1 MLQPRDPL
9 AGTPRQ
15 GVAPGTHGRLSPG
28 SWSSRLPL
36 PTFVLGELIN
46 IQASVAAD
54 TRLPLQVF
62 VDECVASPGAA
73 SQVTYQLIG
82 DGG

>member
-1 MLQPRDPL
+1 MA
-9 AGTPRQ
+9 AGT
-15 GVAPGTHGRLSPG
+15 HIRLSPG
-28 SWSSRLPL
+28 SWTSRLPL

-46 IQASVAAD
+46 IQASVAND
-54 TRLPLQVF
+54 TRLPLRVF

-73 SQVTYQLIG
+73 SPVSYQLIG

>member
-1 MLQPRDPL
+1 MSAAAPGPRGTRGVA
-9 AGTPRQ
+9 AGT
-15 GVAPGTHGRLSPG
+15 HIRLSPG
-28 SWSSRLPL
+28 SWTSRLPL

-46 IQASVAAD
+46 IQASVAND
-54 TRLPLQVF
+54 TRLPLRVF

-73 SQVTYQLIG
+73 SPVSYQLIG